1 MKLTDSRKSRI
12 ALFLAGILAG
22 VLCRLSDFCPYESLW
37 SFSSVATL
45 FGFRIASISVITM
58 HSVSH
63 RGAFL
68 NTFLYLFGMTISF
81 YGLKYLLGFWVPCF
95 DNGGVFLTKLFLLY
109 SALSLLC
116 GIGCS
121 VLYCWND
128 RRWYSSVLL
137 ALPAGALLAEGIA
150 CGIVLFAC
158 RMLLAQTI
166 CGVVRHNFGQKSRKE
181 ICICHVSGYIHL
193 ASVFHCLLVRKH
205 LKDCILQ

>member
-1 MKLTDSRKSRI
+1 MKFTDSRKSRI
-12 ALFLAGILAG
+12 ALFLVGILAG
-22 VLCRLSDFCPYESLW
+22 VLCRLSDFCPYESMW

-45 FGFRIASISVITM
+45 FGFWIVSVSVITM

-137 ALPAGALLAEGIA
+137 ALPVGALLAEGIA
-150 CGIVLFAC
+150 CGIILFTHH
-158 RMLLAQTI
+158 MLLAQTI
-166 CGVVRHNFGQKSRKE
+166 FDLGFAAWFTIILGKKAERK
-181 ICICHVSGYIHL
+181 
-193 ASVFHCLLVRKH
+193 SVFAMTLDTSTLLLFFTVYWSAS
-205 LKDCILQ
+205 I

>member
-45 FGFRIASISVITM
+45 FGFWIASISVITM
-58 HSVSH
+58 HSFSH
-63 RGAFL
+63 RGAYL

-95 DNGGVFLTKLFLLY
+95 DNGGIFLTKLFLLY

-166 CGVVRHNFGQKSRKE
+166 FDLGFAAWFAIVLGKKAERK
-181 ICICHVSGYIHL
+181 
-193 ASVFHCLLVRKH
+193 SVFAMSLATSTLLLFFTVYWSAS
-205 LKDCILQ
+205 I

>member
-1 MKLTDSRKSRI
+1 MKFTDSRKTRI
-12 ALFLAGILAG
+12 ALFLVGILAG
-22 VLCRLSDFCPYESLW
+22 VLCRLSDVCPYESLW
-37 SFSSVATL
+37 SFSSIATL
-45 FGFRIASISVITM
+45 FGFWIASVSVITM

-81 YGLKYLLGFWVPCF
+81 YGLKYLLGFWMPCF
-95 DNGGVFLTKLFLLY
+95 DNGGVFLTKLFLRY

-121 VLYCWND
+121 VLYFWND

-137 ALPAGALLAEGIA
+137 VLPTGALLAEGIA

-166 CGVVRHNFGQKSRKE
+166 FDLGFAAWFAIVLGKKAARKW
-181 ICICHVSGYIHL
+181 VFAMTL
-193 ASVFHCLLVRKH
+193 AASAALLFFMVYWSAS
-205 LKDCILQ
+205 I

>member
-45 FGFRIASISVITM
+45 FGFWITSISVITM

-128 RRWYSSVLL
+128 RRWYSSILL
-137 ALPAGALLAEGIA
+137 ALPASALLAEGIA
-150 CGIVLFAC
+150 CGIILFTH

-166 CGVVRHNFGQKSRKE
+166 FDLGFAAWFAIVLGKKAERK
-181 ICICHVSGYIHL
+181 
-193 ASVFHCLLVRKH
+193 SVFAMSLATSTLLLFFTVYWSAS
-205 LKDCILQ
+205 I

>member
-45 FGFRIASISVITM
+45 FGFWIASISVITM
-58 HSVSH
+58 HSFSH

-95 DNGGVFLTKLFLLY
+95 DNGGIFLTKLFLLY

-150 CGIVLFAC
+150 CGIVLIAC

-166 CGVVRHNFGQKSRKE
+166 FDLGFAAWFAIVLGKKAERK
-181 ICICHVSGYIHL
+181 
-193 ASVFHCLLVRKH
+193 SVFAMSLATSTLLLFFTVYWSAS
-205 LKDCILQ
+205 I

>member
-1 MKLTDSRKSRI
+1 MKFTDSRKTRI

-45 FGFRIASISVITM
+45 FGFWIVSVGVITM
-58 HSVSH
+58 YSVSH

-81 YGLKYLLGFWVPCF
+81 YGLKYLLGFWVPRF
-95 DNGGVFLTKLFLLY
+95 DNGGVFHTKLFLLY

-116 GIGCS
+116 GVGCS

-137 ALPAGALLAEGIA
+137 ALPAGALLFTVYGA
-150 CGIVLFAC
+150 
-158 RMLLAQTI
+158 
-166 CGVVRHNFGQKSRKE
+166 
-181 ICICHVSGYIHL
+181 
-193 ASVFHCLLVRKH
+193 ASL
-205 LKDCILQ
+205 

>member
-1 MKLTDSRKSRI
+1 
-12 ALFLAGILAG
+12 
-22 VLCRLSDFCPYESLW
+22 
-37 SFSSVATL
+37 
-45 FGFRIASISVITM
+45 M

-166 CGVVRHNFGQKSRKE
+166 FDLGFAAWFAIVLGKKAERK
-181 ICICHVSGYIHL
+181 
-193 ASVFHCLLVRKH
+193 SVFAMSLATSTLLLFFTVYWSSS
-205 LKDCILQ
+205 I

>member
-1 MKLTDSRKSRI
+1 MKFTDSRKSRI
-12 ALFLAGILAG
+12 VLFFAGILAG

-37 SFSSVATL
+37 SFSSIATL
-45 FGFRIASISVITM
+45 FGFWIVSISVITM
-58 HSVSH
+58 SSVSH

-81 YGLKYLLGFWVPCF
+81 YGLKYLLGFWVLRF
-95 DNGGVFLTKLFLLY
+95 DSSGVFPTKLFLLY

-121 VLYCWND
+121 VLYFWND

-150 CGIVLFAC
+150 CGIILFTH
-158 RMLLAQTI
+158 RMLLGQTI
-166 CGVVRHNFGQKSRKE
+166 FD
-181 ICICHVSGYIHL
+181 L
-193 ASVFHCLLVRKH
+193 AFAA
-205 LKDCILQ
+205 

>member
-1 MKLTDSRKSRI
+1 MKFTDSRKSRI

-45 FGFRIASISVITM
+45 FGFWIVSVSVITM

-150 CGIVLFAC
+150 CGIVLFSC

-166 CGVVRHNFGQKSRKE
+166 FDLGFAAWFAIVLGKKAERK
-181 ICICHVSGYIHL
+181 
-193 ASVFHCLLVRKH
+193 SVFAISLATSTLLLVFTVYWSAS
-205 LKDCILQ
+205 I

>member
-1 MKLTDSRKSRI
+1 MKFTDSRKTRI
-12 ALFLAGILAG
+12 ALFLVGILAG
-22 VLCRLSDFCPYESLW
+22 VLCRLSDVCPYESLW
-37 SFSSVATL
+37 SFSSIATL
-45 FGFRIASISVITM
+45 FGFWIASVSVITM
-58 HSVSH
+58 HSASH

-81 YGLKYLLGFWVPCF
+81 YGSKYLLGFWVPCF
-95 DNGGVFLTKLFLLY
+95 DNGAVFLTKLFLRY

-137 ALPAGALLAEGIA
+137 ALPTGALLAEGIA

-166 CGVVRHNFGQKSRKE
+166 FDLGFAAWFAIVLGKKAARKW
-181 ICICHVSGYIHL
+181 VFAMTL
-193 ASVFHCLLVRKH
+193 AASAALLFFMVYWSAS
-205 LKDCILQ
+205 I

>member
-45 FGFRIASISVITM
+45 FGFWIASISVITM
-58 HSVSH
+58 HSFSH

-68 NTFLYLFGMTISF
+68 NTCLYLFGMTISF

-95 DNGGVFLTKLFLLY
+95 DNGGIFLTKLFLLY

-166 CGVVRHNFGQKSRKE
+166 FDLGFAAWFAIVLGKKAERK
-181 ICICHVSGYIHL
+181 
-193 ASVFHCLLVRKH
+193 SVFAMSLATSTLLLFFTVYWSAS
-205 LKDCILQ
+205 I

>member
-45 FGFRIASISVITM
+45 FGFWIASISVITM
-58 HSVSH
+58 HRFSH

-95 DNGGVFLTKLFLLY
+95 DNGGIFLTKLFLLY

-166 CGVVRHNFGQKSRKE
+166 FDLGFAAWFAIVLGKKAERK
-181 ICICHVSGYIHL
+181 
-193 ASVFHCLLVRKH
+193 SVFAMSLATSTLLLFFTVYWSAS
-205 LKDCILQ
+205 I

>member
-45 FGFRIASISVITM
+45 FGFWIASISVITM
-58 HSVSH
+58 HSFSH

-166 CGVVRHNFGQKSRKE
+166 FDLGFAAWFAIVLGKKAERK
-181 ICICHVSGYIHL
+181 
-193 ASVFHCLLVRKH
+193 SVFAMSLATSTLLLFFTVYWSAS
-205 LKDCILQ
+205 I

>member
-45 FGFRIASISVITM
+45 FGFWIASISVITM
-58 HSVSH
+58 HSFSH

-95 DNGGVFLTKLFLLY
+95 DNGGIFLTKLFLLY

-166 CGVVRHNFGQKSRKE
+166 FDLGFAAWFAIVLGKKAERK
-181 ICICHVSGYIHL
+181 
-193 ASVFHCLLVRKH
+193 SVFAMSLATSTLLLFFTVYWSAS
-205 LKDCILQ
+205 I

>member
-45 FGFRIASISVITM
+45 FGFWIASISVITM
-58 HSVSH
+58 HSFSH

-95 DNGGVFLTKLFLLY
+95 DNGGIFLTKLFLRY

-128 RRWYSSVLL
+128 RCWYSSVLL
-137 ALPAGALLAEGIA
+137 ALPTGALLAEGIA

-166 CGVVRHNFGQKSRKE
+166 FDLGFAAWFAIVLGKKAARKW
-181 ICICHVSGYIHL
+181 VFAMTL
-193 ASVFHCLLVRKH
+193 AASAALLFFMVYWSAS
-205 LKDCILQ
+205 I